1 VKQQQDHNKKAAAA
15 AEAAEAIKIIPYS
28 FLDVIY
34 V

>member
-1 VKQQQDHNKKAAAA
+1 VKQQQDPQQKKAAAA
-15 AEAAEAIKIIPYS
+15 AAEAIKIIPYS